1 MNLVNRL
8 VSAFLILTHTMWK
21 TQANECCP
29 MKMVGSTSYTL
40 LAEHFHGKLPDQC
53 TNSCVYTITN
63 TSAPKFCF
71 KKVKKSKKI
80 IFGEICTLAT
90 VGSKCTSDLQ
100 VSCRPSASLHLQV
113 KVRKCKYLR
122 LFPIKS
128 QPSLLDGRPGANGL
142 SAPRPAGMV

>member
-40 LAEHFHGKLPDQC
+40 LAQHFHGKLPDQC

-71 KKVKKSKKI
+71 KKGKKLKI
-80 IFGEICTLAT
+80 HSFL
-90 VGSKCTSDLQ
+90 
-100 VSCRPSASLHLQV
+100 
-113 KVRKCKYLR
+113 LR
-122 LFPIKS
+122 RDMYHGFMS
-128 QPSLLDGRPGANGL
+128 QRLVLNVHWIIR
-142 SAPRPAGMV
+142 